1 MEFQVSVVI
10 LYGVLIFNDSLVR
23 KDNTYLGLFVE
34 FCFSSCRNL
43 AKGDTG
49 LGAGLVILSITATS
63 IVHG

>member
-10 LYGVLIFNDSLVR
+10 LYGVLILTSLVW

-49 LGAGLVILSITATS
+49 LGAGLVILSITAIS
-63 IVHG
+63 MVHG

>member
-10 LYGVLIFNDSLVR
+10 LYGVLILTSLVR
-23 KDNTYLGLFVE
+23 KDDTYLGLFVE

-49 LGAGLVILSITATS
+49 LGAGLVILSITAIS
-63 IVHG
+63 MVHG

>member
-10 LYGVLIFNDSLVR
+10 LYGVFIFISFVR

-49 LGAGLVILSITATS
+49 LGAGLVILSITVMS
-63 IVHG
+63 MVHG